1 MAKAINNYPKNDH
14 HPFGNDCEI
23 LEQECPEAA
32 SSVHKYLQKNYAK
45 SNQQQQFVQPVN
57 STPKRDRPLDES
69 GGSINNG
76 REHRKYPRKEPQQSS
91 SPMLSDERQYQEIN
105 QATTTNRKR
114 ISLNQLKHAV
124 SSNLP
129 CFFIEFTSNADRNSI
144 PTAIHASDLIFKELQ
159 SKGVLINR
167 FTLVGWS
174 GKKLKLGVNNKED
187 YAILVS
193 TDNWPTKINGID
205 IVVVKP
211 KYIPDSFALVVRYVP
226 RDLEENF
233 VSNEI
238 QRTIASADRIKR
250 IHYSYQRRTDDHRF
264 DVKDYSEYNAVLQLG
279 RIAIGHSWLSITKFY
294 PGNRLTYCTRCWRIG
309 HLRNTCNAESKC
321 RICLENLNIDT
332 PHMCNNE
339 PKCAQCDGKHHS
351 LDSQCQ
357 VLKEYK
363 DQLKEDVEDAIQKGL
378 LQRFS
383 PQEKSP
389 SFERREQDF
398 PPLTASDNHSNGKWN
413 TALPRTTVESN
424 KLRAS
429 YTDKTIDSINDN
441 LAKIIDSNKR
451 LENKVDLLSSSMK
464 TVTLDTQLHKAVLAD
479 TINIMKDFMQYVIP
493 ASLTASKNERSSLVQ
508 VANEYYNRLHVA
520 SSRLINGYQLN
531 QLNHQVQLM
540 STSLHSSTV
549 QTGQQSASK
558 YNSTENANPR
568 DEAMHQ
574 LEFWNF
580 SPKDQ
585 KLVLSLLDEWYTG
598 RTLNT
603 VVEQWE
609 NVGTAP
615 FKIQKEYIKILC
627 YNVEGWG
634 TRALEAIDLM
644 YNIQASICI
653 FTEVGELWNTCRSPH
668 FNTFYQ
674 KGTNKNG
681 GVCIAVGKHLKA
693 TRIEVNIPNTVVID
707 IAGLSEPVRIIGIY
721 WPTSQQRD
729 LDEILSYVVEGTILS
744 GDFNAT
750 VKEWN
755 SPVTD
760 KRGAH
765 VKEWINESNLNY
777 IPSMSNSSKRSLRN
791 IDLSFSNMST
801 ISSETL
807 FFGTSDHWPIVL
819 SCENIFFDTNSFFPH
834 TNWKAFE
841 AVITLLQTFWMEEQK
856 KNSADE
862 WYKQYIRFIAAV
874 KNRVTHWK
882 ERDKYKPSLPADI
895 IEKLKEIRKVRNRY
909 YHLRHC

>member
-1 MAKAINNYPKNDH
+1 M
-14 HPFGNDCEI
+14 
-23 LEQECPEAA
+23 
-32 SSVHKYLQKNYAK
+32 
-45 SNQQQQFVQPVN
+45 
-57 STPKRDRPLDES
+57 
-69 GGSINNG
+69 
-76 REHRKYPRKEPQQSS
+76 QS
-91 SPMLSDERQYQEIN
+91 R
-105 QATTTNRKR
+105 
-114 ISLNQLKHAV
+114 
-124 SSNLP
+124 SSNLNVNAKV
-129 CFFIEFTSNADRNSI
+129 FF
-144 PTAIHASDLIFKELQ
+144 
-159 SKGVLINR
+159 
-167 FTLVGWS
+167 
-174 GKKLKLGVNNKED
+174 
-187 YAILVS
+187 
-193 TDNWPTKINGID
+193 
-205 IVVVKP
+205 
-211 KYIPDSFALVVRYVP
+211 
-226 RDLEENF
+226 
-233 VSNEI
+233 
-238 QRTIASADRIKR
+238 
-250 IHYSYQRRTDDHRF
+250 
-264 DVKDYSEYNAVLQLG
+264 
-279 RIAIGHSWLSITKFY
+279 
-294 PGNRLTYCTRCWRIG
+294 
-309 HLRNTCNAESKC
+309 
-321 RICLENLNIDT
+321 
-332 PHMCNNE
+332 
-339 PKCAQCDGKHHS
+339 
-351 LDSQCQ
+351 
-357 VLKEYK
+357 
-363 DQLKEDVEDAIQKGL
+363 
-378 LQRFS
+378 
-383 PQEKSP
+383 
-389 SFERREQDF
+389 
-398 PPLTASDNHSNGKWN
+398 
-413 TALPRTTVESN
+413 
-424 KLRAS
+424 
-429 YTDKTIDSINDN
+429 
-441 LAKIIDSNKR
+441 
-451 LENKVDLLSSSMK
+451 
-464 TVTLDTQLHKAVLAD
+464 
-479 TINIMKDFMQYVIP
+479 P
-493 ASLTASKNERSSLVQ
+493 AS
-508 VANEYYNRLHVA
+508 
-520 SSRLINGYQLN
+520 
-531 QLNHQVQLM
+531 
-540 STSLHSSTV
+540 
-549 QTGQQSASK
+549 
-558 YNSTENANPR
+558 ENYLYSPR

-585 KLVLSLLDEWYTG
+585 KLVLSLLDEWYT
-598 RTLNT
+598 
-603 VVEQWE
+603 
-609 NVGTAP
+609 
-615 FKIQKEYIKILC
+615 
-627 YNVEGWG
+627 GWG

-777 IPSMSNSSKRSLRN
+777 IPSTSNSSKRSLRN

-841 AVITLLQTFWMEEQK
+841 AVITLLQTFWTEEQK

-909 YHLRHC
+909 YHLRHEGVFSEETWVLLRTLTRESRVDIAKYKTAQWQNFLANIQTSYDKSDKAFWTHLSRIYKSRTLPFYKLSDGTKIISTQQEITNELNQYYSEQFKASALDCSNEHAVQIDSEYKELLNKLAISRDKVEKTSTWEITQLIKTLKPKKSAGFDLVSNFIIK